1 MRNLS
6 TALLD
11 RTTMAIRTVDVS
23 ALAAEGGGIYEAVA
37 ILAKRARQV
46 SSKMK
51 SELDEKLSYYEG
63 FGPEME
69 DTRMTEE
76 QIRTSVEHERR
87 PKATEVVIDEM
98 LEHEIYF
105 RNPNEE
111 GA

>member
-1 MRNLS
+1 
-6 TALLD
+6 
-11 RTTMAIRTVDVS
+11 MAIKTIDVS
-23 ALAAEGGGIYEAVA
+23 SLAAETGGIYEAVA
-37 ILAKRARQV
+37 ILAKRSRQV

-51 SELDEKLSYYEG
+51 SELDEKLSYFEG

-76 QIRTSVEHERR
+76 QIRTSVEYEKRAK
-87 PKATEVVIDEM
+87 PPEVAINEM
-98 LEHEIYF
+98 LDHEIYF

>member
-1 MRNLS
+1 
-6 TALLD
+6 
-11 RTTMAIRTVDVS
+11 MAIKTIDVTS
-23 ALAAEGGGIYEAVA
+23 LAANTGGIYEAVA
-37 ILAKRARQV
+37 IIAKRARQV

-51 SELDEKLSYYEG
+51 TDLDEKLSYYEG

-69 DTRMTEE
+69 DARMTEE
-76 QIRTSVEHERR
+76 QVRTSVDHEKKSK
-87 PKATEVVIDEM
+87 PTEVAINEM

>member
-1 MRNLS
+1 
-6 TALLD
+6 
-11 RTTMAIRTVDVS
+11 
-23 ALAAEGGGIYEAVA
+23 
-37 ILAKRARQV
+37 
-46 SSKMK
+46 
-51 SELDEKLSYYEG
+51 
-63 FGPEME
+63 ME

>member
-1 MRNLS
+1 
-6 TALLD
+6 
-11 RTTMAIRTVDVS
+11 MAIKTIDVS
-23 ALAAEGGGIYEAVA
+23 SLASEAGGIYEAVA
-37 ILAKRARQV
+37 ILAKRSRQV

-51 SELDEKLSYYEG
+51 SELDDKLSYFEG

-76 QIRTSVEHERR
+76 QVRTSVEYEKRA
-87 PKATEVVIDEM
+87 KATEVSIDEM
-98 LEHEIYF
+98 VDHEIYF